1 MNKRLLT
8 LTSRPPASIPGA
20 HLAGFLGLA
29 ILVACSAD
37 PGAGTGSGASLGGGG
52 TGGSTGSNVGVPGT
66 GGASV
71 AGGSGGR
78 VGSGGQTGQSAQPGT
93 GGQISVVGSGGGA
106 ATSGSGGSPEG
117 SGGQSG
123 GTGGD
128 VGRGSG
134 GTAAGGS
141 GGNGNGSGTGGRAS
155 GGTQG
160 SGGTQASGGMPG
172 SGGVMGS
179 GGITSTPCTLSGSP
193 NPGSG
198 SFTNYSFG
206 QGTARAQEGNGYRT
220 ACGYFGTESGGA
232 SSDSVQNISNAT
244 YFAAIPGRSSSDFNS
259 SGSCGAC
266 AQVSNGGKSVIVTV
280 IDECPQN
287 SNPPCASNPNG
298 HLDLSVPAFNALGF
312 SVGNPSGTTWKFVPC
327 PVMGNV
333 KVRLKTGNPNEIFI
347 ENEILPIKSVAMGG
361 QAAVRQ
367 SYGAWHFSANIAVG
381 ATLDLV
387 DSANRTLSVTVSST
401 GANQNQDT
409 GRQFPTCQ

>member
-1 MNKRLLT
+1 
-8 LTSRPPASIPGA
+8 
-20 HLAGFLGLA
+20 
-29 ILVACSAD
+29 VA
-37 PGAGTGSGASLGGGG
+37 
-52 TGGSTGSNVGVPGT
+52 
-66 GGASV
+66 
-71 AGGSGGR
+71 
-78 VGSGGQTGQSAQPGT
+78 SGGQTGEPGQPGT
-93 GGQISVVGSGGGA
+93 GGQASVVGGGGGA

-117 SGGQSG
+117 AGGQTG
-123 GTGGD
+123 GTGGGI
-128 VGRGSG
+128 GRGSG
-134 GTAAGGS
+134 GTGAVGS
-141 GGNGNGSGTGGRAS
+141 GGSGSGTGGRGS
-155 GGTQG
+155 GGGTQSTGGNQG
-160 SGGTQASGGMPG
+160 SGGSGGIPG
-172 SGGVMGS
+172 SGGAPGSGGMMGS
-179 GGITSTPCTLSGSP
+179 GGVTSTPCTLSGSP

-232 SSDSVQNISNAT
+232 SSDSVQNISTAN

-312 SVGNPSGTTWKFVPC
+312 PVGNPSGTTWKFVPC

-333 KVRLKTGNPNEIFI
+333 KVRFKTGNPNEIFI
-347 ENEILPIKSVAMGG
+347 ENEILPIKSVTMAG
-361 QAAVRQ
+361 QSAVRQ
-367 SYGAWHFSANIAVG
+367 SYGAWHFNANIPMG
-381 ATLDLV
+381 STLDLV
-387 DSANRTLSVTVSST
+387 DSANRTITVTVSST
-401 GANQNQDT
+401 TANQNQDT

>member
-1 MNKRLLT
+1 M
-8 LTSRPPASIPGA
+8 G
-20 HLAGFLGLA
+20 
-29 ILVACSAD
+29 
-37 PGAGTGSGASLGGGG
+37 
-52 TGGSTGSNVGVPGT
+52 
-66 GGASV
+66 
-71 AGGSGGR
+71 
-78 VGSGGQTGQSAQPGT
+78 
-93 GGQISVVGSGGGA
+93 
-106 ATSGSGGSPEG
+106 
-117 SGGQSG
+117 
-123 GTGGD
+123 
-128 VGRGSG
+128 
-134 GTAAGGS
+134 
-141 GGNGNGSGTGGRAS
+141 
-155 GGTQG
+155 
-160 SGGTQASGGMPG
+160 SGGMPG

-220 ACGYFGTESGGA
+220 ACGYFGTESGGS
-232 SSDSVQNISNAT
+232 SSDSVQNIPTAN

-347 ENEILPIKSVAMGG
+347 ENEILPIKSVTMGG

-401 GANQNQDT
+401 AANQNQDT